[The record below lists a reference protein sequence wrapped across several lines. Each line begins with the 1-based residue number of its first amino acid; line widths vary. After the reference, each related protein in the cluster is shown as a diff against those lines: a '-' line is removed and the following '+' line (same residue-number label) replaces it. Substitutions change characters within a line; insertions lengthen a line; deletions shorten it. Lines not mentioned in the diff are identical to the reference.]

1 MDQNKQ
7 LQQKNGQMQ
16 FKIDK
21 REKDCM
27 QYLEMIQGME
37 RDLKIKADKI
47 L

>member
-21 REKDCM
+21 REKDCR
-27 QYLEMIQGME
+27 QYKEMIQGME

>member
-7 LQQKNGQMQ
+7 LQEKNGQMQ
-16 FKIDK
+16 LKMDQ
-21 REKDCM
+21 REKDCR
-27 QYLEMIQGME
+27 QYKEMIQGME